1 MRLFMVDSLGRDW
14 IIVNNGATK
23 MTVHRRRAAGAAGS
37 CISHVWRRGGSTFR
51 PPQDRLIRS
60 ATVQPCRGTVAA
72 TMRLP
77 KSIDSLKNTVNTSE
91 WRRAAMRRVLGF
103 TLVLCGLSMLL
114 TGVESVFFH

>member
-1 MRLFMVDSLGRDW
+1 
-14 IIVNNGATK
+14 
-23 MTVHRRRAAGAAGS
+23 
-37 CISHVWRRGGSTFR
+37 
-51 PPQDRLIRS
+51 
-60 ATVQPCRGTVAA
+60 
-72 TMRLP
+72 MRLP